1 MHVSTAYLN
10 PPPQVMA
17 LVSRLAAVLAA
28 PPAKPAAPGPA
39 VTRLDDSKPA
49 VVAGPTRPWRLYDRL
64 TSEDIDT
71 IVHLYATGTTQKDLA
86 AKFNIS
92 VSSIQRVLRD
102 HSTREI
108 TMGKALS

>member
-10 PPPQVMA
+10 PPPQVTA
-17 LVSRLAAVLAA
+17 LVSRLAALLAA
-28 PPAKPAAPGPA
+28 PPAKPAVPGPA
-39 VTRLDDSKPA
+39 VTRLDDA
-49 VVAGPTRPWRLYDRL
+49 NTAAVAGPTRPWRLYDRL

-71 IVHLYATGTTQKDLA
+71 IVRLYAAGTTQKDLA

-102 HSTREI
+102 HSGRQ
-108 TMGKALS
+108 

>member
-10 PPPQVMA
+10 PPPQVTA
-17 LVSRLAAVLAA
+17 LVSRLAALLAA
-28 PPAKPAAPGPA
+28 PHAKPAVPSPA
-39 VTRLDDSKPA
+39 VTRLDDSSTA
-49 VVAGPTRPWRLYDRL
+49 VAAGPTRPWRLYDRL

-71 IVHLYATGTTQKDLA
+71 IVRLYAAGTIQKNLA

-102 HSTREI
+102 H
-108 TMGKALS
+108 G